1 LAVQPNKQEETTRDA
16 LMRSIDAPSWAARAK
31 SAERIAALYCRPGL
45 DPATRHVAEEAFR
58 VLRYDS
64 EAVVR
69 RLLAECL
76 KDAPH
81 LPRDIAM
88 SLATDVAEVAAPFL
102 AHSPALCER
111 DLIAILRDNPG
122 PYRMAVARRP
132 LVSEAVADA
141 LCRCG
146 DRAVVLA
153 VLGNAA
159 AMIGEATLHVVLDD
173 AGDVAEVHEAVAHRK
188 LLPIGIGERLRGLSG
203 GTARPA
209 SNVVPLVAGASR

>member
-1 LAVQPNKQEETTRDA
+1 
-16 LMRSIDAPSWAARAK
+16 MRAIDAPSWAARAK

-45 DPATRHVAEEAFR
+45 DPATRRVAEEAFR

-69 RLLAECL
+69 RLLAECV

-102 AHSPALCER
+102 AHSRALGER
-111 DLIAILRDNPG
+111 DLIAILRDHPG
-122 PYRMAVARRP
+122 PYRMAVARRQP
-132 LVSEAVADA
+132 LCEPVADA

-153 VLGNAA
+153 VLGNEA
-159 AMIGEATLHVVLDD
+159 AMVGEATLHVVLDNAGD
-173 AGDVAEVHEAVAHRK
+173 AGDIHEAVAHRK
-188 LLPIGIGERLRGLSG
+188 LLPIGIGERLRALG
-203 GTARPA
+203 GAARPA
-209 SNVVPLVAGASR
+209 SNVVPLIVGAAG